1 MEDRSE
7 GAASAAGRGV
17 WGLDRGHFAMT
28 RPGDPRLDEAGPFP
42 LSLSTRLSGQ
52 PPPALLASIW
62 GFCSH
67 FQGAEDFSLSPKA
80 ERAVLARIIVIINIL
95 MALTFPGCPLGVT
108 VISFNHTVLQRNNDK
123 SKSISKCFA
132 NINSVTLVSGGNAI
146 ILIIPYFIDEETG
159 QVHELTCF
167 KSQALYLV

>member
-1 MEDRSE
+1 M
-7 GAASAAGRGV
+7 
-17 WGLDRGHFAMT
+17 
-28 RPGDPRLDEAGPFP
+28 
-42 LSLSTRLSGQ
+42 
-52 PPPALLASIW
+52 
-62 GFCSH
+62 
-67 FQGAEDFSLSPKA
+67 
-80 ERAVLARIIVIINIL
+80 ARIIVIINIL

-132 NINSVTLVSGGNAI
+132 NINSVTLVPGGNAI
-146 ILIIPYFIDEETG
+146 IIIPYFIDEETG

>member
-80 ERAVLARIIVIINIL
+80 ERAVLARIIVIISIL
-95 MALTFPGCPLGVT
+95 MALTFPGPLHWANGLAQVYVQIACPPIDT
-108 VISFNHTVLQRNNDK
+108 R
-123 SKSISKCFA
+123 
-132 NINSVTLVSGGNAI
+132 
-146 ILIIPYFIDEETG
+146 LII
-159 QVHELTCF
+159 
-167 KSQALYLV
+167 